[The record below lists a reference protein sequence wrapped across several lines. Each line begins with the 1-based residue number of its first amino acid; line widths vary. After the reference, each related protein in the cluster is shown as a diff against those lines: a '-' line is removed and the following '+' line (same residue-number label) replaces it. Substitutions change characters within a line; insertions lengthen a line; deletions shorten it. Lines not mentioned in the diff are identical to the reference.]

1 MAIGG
6 SVAVQFG
13 VTGVY
18 AMFSCKAICLVSYSF
33 QLLSIEIGVSDSSLY
48 K

>member
-18 AMFSCKAICLVSYSF
+18 SMFSCKAICLVFYSF
-33 QLLSIEIGVSDSSLY
+33 QLLSVEIESSDSSLY